1 MELNEVHSGIFP
13 ADIHAEDNILARI
26 RKVSDSP
33 LEYEE
38 IQVWRMSPLGIELV
52 QLEESQLFQKGD
64 SVELEIVVSGQRS
77 RYKGLIVNSLAK
89 TFERSLLSV
98 RLSNRPLAHEDGIE
112 RRNSDRWLC
121 GDQFLPT
128 CVCATP
134 SRFND
139 FIYFQIRDISRSGLQ
154 IACSLR
160 NKFLLV
166 GMKLDLQVSLP
177 LVSNIS
183 ITVIVKRINIRSDSG
198 KDYLIV
204 GVEHQE
210 ITQSS
215 KNALGQYLIQ
225 FGNVSTLD
233 ELRKAN
239 FIPSSMSKGA
249 DFYFLKTEEDYREVL
264 KLRLSANAD
273 IGHISPGITV
283 DDMADEYD
291 SRARIVVAKYKGQ
304 VIATARMLYNQLGD
318 KLEQE
323 QYIEWSGTLPR
334 KDQVLEMSRAA
345 THSAFR
351 KNDLLATLFGF
362 IAAACALSGRE
373 WVIISSP
380 DDMVPFYTK
389 LGWKKTGLD
398 YNHPTFGNVHQ
409 NILMANIHDVL
420 CGKDVHPLYWNL
432 VWKEAAQHVIDCK
445 SFEPRGTD
453 KLRMSIYGSLAPI
466 SRFLLNRKSLKKKV
480 SK

>member
-1 MELNEVHSGIFP
+1 MEINEVHSGIFP
-13 ADIHAEDNILARI
+13 ADVHAEDNIVARI
-26 RKVSDSP
+26 RKISDTAID
-33 LEYEE
+33 YED

-52 QLEESQLFQKGD
+52 PLEESQPYLKGD
-64 SVELEIVVSGQRS
+64 SIELEIILSGQRAH
-77 RYKGLIVNSLAK
+77 YNGLIVNSVGYTDK
-89 TFERSLLSV
+89 RTLLTV
-98 RLSNRPLAHEDGIE
+98 RLSSRPLVQQDEVE

-128 CVCATP
+128 CICATP

-139 FIYFQIRDISRSGLQ
+139 FIYFQIRDISRDGLQ

-183 ITVIVKRINIRSDSG
+183 ISVIIKRINIRSEAG
-198 KDYLIV
+198 KDYLSV
-204 GVEHQE
+204 GVEYQE
-210 ITQSS
+210 ITQNS

-233 ELRKAN
+233 DLRASN
-239 FIPSSMSKGA
+239 FIPQSMSKGV

-264 KLRLSANAD
+264 KLRLSANAE

-323 QYIEWSGTLPR
+323 QYIKWSTNLPR

-345 THSAFR
+345 THGSFR

-373 WVIISSP
+373 WVIISST
-380 DDMVPFYTK
+380 DELIPFYTK

-398 YNHPTFGNVHQ
+398 YFHPTFGNVHQ

-420 CGKDVHPLYWNL
+420 CGKNVHPLYWNL
-432 VWKEAAQHVIDCK
+432 VWKEAAQHVVDCK
-445 SFEPRGTD
+445 SFAPRGTD
-453 KLRMSIYGSLAPI
+453 KLRMSIYSSLAPI
-466 SRFLLNRKSLKKKV
+466 SNFLISRKNFKKRV
-480 SK
+480 S